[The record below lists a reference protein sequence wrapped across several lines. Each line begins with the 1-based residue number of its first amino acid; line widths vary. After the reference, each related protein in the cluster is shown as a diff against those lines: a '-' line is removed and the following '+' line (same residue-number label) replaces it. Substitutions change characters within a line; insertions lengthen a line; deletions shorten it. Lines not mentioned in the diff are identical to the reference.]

1 MPSSRLKLPSLLAAV
16 ILVAGCS
23 GTTGSLSDA
32 SVFYSTSE
40 VAIGNVSEI
49 VSSYGRVAAQEEE
62 TMTFDSVSG
71 TVSEIYVTAGQTVQE
86 GAHFSALTPPIWK
99 RNLSKPKRV
108 SHLHKHLA
116 RAQFRTLKMQ

>member
-71 TVSEIYVTAGQTVQE
+71 TVSEIYVTTGQTVQE
-86 GAHFSALTPPIWK
+86 GAPL
-99 RNLSKPKRV
+99 LSLDTTDLEEELVEANAELVVAGAKLREG
-108 SHLHKHLA
+108 
-116 RAQFRTLKMQ
+116 R